1 MRQSTNMR
9 QSMRLLICALAAAV
23 LTLWLLLVP
32 TANAQDQSPSPGPS
46 DRTPNNIPD
55 QKLDAAAAAII
66 QVASVKENYQQRIEA
81 AAPSDRER
89 ISDEANNALVKA
101 VTDQGLSVQE
111 YTSILVVAQ
120 NDPEVREKIV
130 QRIRPSDK

>member
-66 QVASVKENYQQRIEA
+66 QVATPRRIISSGSKQR
-81 AAPSDRER
+81 PHPTGRHF
-89 ISDEANNALVKA
+89 
-101 VTDQGLSVQE
+101 
-111 YTSILVVAQ
+111 
-120 NDPEVREKIV
+120 
-130 QRIRPSDK
+130 